1 MIFFGIFAFV
11 GGLLTASTWASIH
24 RPEGVRRNRRRRSG
38 RPYAL

>member
-1 MIFFGIFAFV
+1 MIFLGIFAFV

-24 RPEGVRRNRRRRSG
+24 RPEGMRRRPRRRSD

>member
-1 MIFFGIFAFV
+1 MIFLGIFAFV

-24 RPEGVRRNRRRRSG
+24 RPEGKRRRKSN

>member
-1 MIFFGIFAFV
+1 MLFIGIFAFV

-24 RPEGVRRNRRRRSG
+24 QPERARRRRRSD